1 MTVDSGPLMMIL
13 RLSPDLVAFLS
24 FYVASFSCRFS
35 SHEYLAATGPHP
47 PRKTTEGGQKTHPG
61 CLGQRPAQGD
71 CANHPLGHAA
81 NCQPSTEGWAPPV
94 PSDRAWGEGSSPRG
108 SRVLLSKTTDVGQLK
123 FTDTHMIAQCEFT
136 FWKNWRLKRY
146 THMAR

>member
-61 CLGQRPAQGD
+61 CLGQRPAQETVPTTRWAMPLT
-71 CANHPLGHAA
+71 ANPQQKGEPHLCQATGLEGKEVHQGVVGCCYQKPLML
-81 NCQPSTEGWAPPV
+81 
-94 PSDRAWGEGSSPRG
+94 GS
-108 SRVLLSKTTDVGQLK
+108 
-123 FTDTHMIAQCEFT
+123 
-136 FWKNWRLKRY
+136 
-146 THMAR
+146 